1 MRIVENLNFKIKKN
15 DLDELFLNLSENPN
29 YLDNKN
35 FRTIL
40 STIYELIEEEYSQ
53 TFDNINTPFRN
64 TDFYFLTEP
73 KKKVELFVTP
83 KTNFEFYLKN
93 KGSMY
98 RLRSEFKDI
107 EGLGQKEGYKVPLE
121 MIWDYFCSFNE
132 YLNLDYTT
140 TSFKLMNILSQLGNR
155 LIEKLYFIPK
165 VYENGNFF
173 YIRYEILK
181 ENKDV
186 ASLLNQ
192 IINLDWEPYLKDKNL
207 IIKLLDNYVNA
218 QIYKFLNSKS
228 QKFTQYK
235 SAIYFIKP
243 LERKKMASSHNL
255 AELIDEW
262 LEEIYIGKYDI
273 VPRFEVQK
281 IDANNFVFRIYV
293 VDNKTGEKILLN
305 EIYEKDTIFSQEA
318 LYVRSIVEKQIEYI
332 KKQSDLLCGIIENES
347 HHLSLDEVYKLIT
360 HNNYNLQKA
369 KIELV
374 LPGEFDNIIIPRVSI
389 SSQIKDKREKELHEF
404 MSNPNGGTIKI
415 SEILK
420 FQTHINI
427 GDEKLSLEEFQNL
440 TKDKSGLI
448 EYKGMYVLIDEKDRN
463 EIIDKV
469 TNLDIE
475 EKEFTNLELLNLA
488 YSGQIKDIEFDYDE
502 AFMRI
507 VNDLNRHED
516 VEVPKELKGILRKYQ
531 ENGFKWLYTNSIKGF
546 GSCIADDMGLGK
558 TIQVISLIL
567 KMKEMKKIKGQVL
580 IVCPTT
586 LVGNW
591 VKELNMFA
599 KSLKPLIYHG
609 PERKFDTQADV
620 VITTFAILRID
631 FDEFKK
637 KKWGMLIVDEAQN
650 IKNPETSQAVA
661 LKSLKADYRVAMT
674 GTPVE
679 NRLTELWSIFDFI
692 NKGYLGTL
700 KEFQRSYAIPIEKFR
715 ETKRAQK
722 LKLCVSP
729 FVLRRLKTD
738 KTIIN
743 DLPEKVVIDDYCYLT
758 KAQTILYNR
767 VLEEIMNEISKLN
780 GINRRGMIFKLITTL
795 KQICNHPYHYLKS
808 GSMSYENSGK
818 AQKLIDLVSKMIE
831 NGEKAVIFTQYK
843 EMGTILKEMITNEIN
858 MEPLFFH
865 GSLNRLE
872 REKMID
878 LYQNDENK
886 KLMILSLK
894 AGGTG
899 LNLTA
904 ATNVIHYDLWWNP
917 AVEDQATD
925 RAYRIGQD
933 KNVMV
938 HRLITLGT
946 FEEKIDEI
954 IKSKQKLA
962 DMAVFEGE
970 KMITELSDK
979 EIMEIFRLSA

>member
-1 MRIVENLNFKIKKN
+1 MENLNFKIKKN

-29 YLDNKN
+29 GLDNKS

-53 TFDNINTPFRN
+53 TFDNVNTPFRN
-64 TDFYFLTEP
+64 TNFYFLNEN
-73 KKKVELFVTP
+73 KKNYELFVTP

-98 RLRSEFKDI
+98 RLKSEFQEI
-107 EGLGQKEGYKVPLE
+107 EELGQKEGYKVPLE

-140 TSFKLMNILSQLGNR
+140 KSFKLMNILSQLGNR

-165 VYENGNFF
+165 VYENGNLFS
-173 YIRYEILK
+173 IRYQIFK

-186 ASLLNQ
+186 SNLINQ
-192 IINLDWEPYLKDKNL
+192 IINLEWKPYLKDKNL

-218 QIYKFLNSKS
+218 QIFKFLNSKS

-235 SAIYFIKP
+235 NATYFIKP
-243 LERKKMASSHNL
+243 LEHKKIVSSHNL
-255 AELIDEW
+255 AELIDQW
-262 LEEIYIGKYDI
+262 LDEIYIGKYDF
-273 VPRFEVQK
+273 VPRFEVQQ

-293 VDNKTGEKILLN
+293 VNKKTGEKIHLN
-305 EIYEKDTIFSQEA
+305 KIYENDIIFSQNA
-318 LYVRSIVEKQIEYI
+318 IYVRLIIEKQIEYI
-332 KKQSDLLCGIIENES
+332 KKQSDLLSEIIQNECQN
-347 HHLSLDEVYKLIT
+347 LSLNEVYKLIT

-369 KIELV
+369 KIELI
-374 LPGEFDNIIIPRVSI
+374 LPNEFDNIIIPRVSI
-389 SSQIKDKREKELHEF
+389 SSQIKDKREKELQEF

-420 FQTHINI
+420 FQAYVNI

-448 EYKGMYVLIDEKDRN
+448 EYNGMYVLIDEKDRN
-463 EIIDKV
+463 EIIKKI

-475 EKEFTNLELLNLA
+475 EKELTNLEILNLA
-488 YSGQIKDIEFDYDE
+488 YSRQIKDIEFDYDE
-502 AFMRI
+502 AFMKI
-507 VNDLNRHED
+507 VNDINKHED
-516 VEVPKELKGILRKYQ
+516 IEVPNELKGVLRKYQ

-599 KSLKPLIYHG
+599 KSLKSLIYHG
-609 PERKFDTQADV
+609 PERKLETQADV

-631 FDEFKK
+631 FEEFKK
-637 KKWGMLIVDEAQN
+637 KKWGMIIVDEAQN
-650 IKNPETSQAVA
+650 IKNPETSQSIA

-700 KEFQRSYAIPIEKFR
+700 KEFQRSYAIPIEKFK

-743 DLPEKVVIDDYCYLT
+743 DLPEKLVIDDYCYLT

-767 VLEEIMNEISKLN
+767 VLEQIMGEITKLN

-818 AQKLIDLVSKMIE
+818 AQKLMDLLSKIIE

-843 EMGTILKEMITNEIN
+843 EMGAILTEMITNEIN

-865 GSLNRLE
+865 GSLTRIE

-878 LYQNDENK
+878 LYQNDENR

-904 ATNVIHYDLWWNP
+904 ASNVIHYDLWWNP

-970 KMITELSDK
+970 KMITELSDN
-979 EIMEIFRLSA
+979 EIMEIFSLSA

>member
-1 MRIVENLNFKIKKN
+1 MENLNFNIRKN
-15 DLDELFLNLSENPN
+15 NLDDLFLNLSENPVGME
-29 YLDNKN
+29 NKN
-35 FRTIL
+35 FRTVL

-53 TFDNINTPFRN
+53 TFDNVNTPFRN
-64 TDFYFLTEP
+64 TDFYFLNDN
-73 KKKVELFVTP
+73 KKIELFVTP
-83 KTNFEFYLKN
+83 KTNFEFYLKS

-98 RLRSEFKDI
+98 RLKSEFKDI
-107 EGLGQKEGYKVPLE
+107 KDLGQKEGYKIPLD
-121 MIWDYFCSFNE
+121 MMWDYFCSFNE

-140 TSFKLMNILSQLGNR
+140 KSFKLMNVLSQLGNK

-165 VYENGNFF
+165 VCESGNFF
-173 YIRYEILK
+173 SIKYRIIQ

-186 ASLLNQ
+186 SNLLNQ
-192 IINLDWEPYLKDKNL
+192 IINLDWEPYLDDKKL
-207 IIKLLDNYVNA
+207 IINLLNNYVNA
-218 QIYKFLNSKS
+218 QIFKFLNSKS
-228 QKFTQYK
+228 QKFAQYK

-243 LERKKMASSHNL
+243 LERKKMVSNSYNIAK
-255 AELIDEW
+255 LIDDW
-262 LEEIYIGKYDI
+262 LDEIYIGKYDI
-273 VPRFEVQK
+273 VPVFEIQK
-281 IDANNFVFRIYV
+281 IDYNNFIFKIYIKNKKTNEKLEYKDIYKENIVFNQ
-293 VDNKTGEKILLN
+293 DG
-305 EIYEKDTIFSQEA
+305 
-318 LYVRSIVEKQIEYI
+318 LYVRSIIEKQIDYI
-332 KKQSDLLCGIIENES
+332 KKQSDLLFHILENVDEV
-347 HHLSLDEVYKLIT
+347 LSLNDVYKLIT

-369 KIELV
+369 CIELI
-374 LPGEFDNIIIPRVSI
+374 LPKEFDNIIIPRVSI
-389 SSQIKDKREKELHEF
+389 TSRIKDKREKELQEF
-404 MSNPNGGTIKI
+404 MVNPNGGTIKI

-420 FQTHINI
+420 FQTYVNI
-427 GDEKLSLEEFQNL
+427 GDEKLSLQEFQNL
-440 TKDKSGLI
+440 THNQSGLI
-448 EYKGMYVLIDEKDRN
+448 EYKGMYVLIDEKERN
-463 EIIDKV
+463 EIIKKITGLNV
-469 TNLDIE
+469 E
-475 EKEFTNLELLNLA
+475 EKEFTNLELMSLA
-488 YSGQIKDIEFDYDE
+488 YSGQIQDVEFDYDE

-507 VNDLNRHED
+507 VNDINKPEEID
-516 VEVPKELKGILRKYQ
+516 VPQELKGVLRKYQ
-531 ENGFKWLYTNSIKGF
+531 ETGFKWLYTNSIKGF

-591 VKELNMFA
+591 VKEINMFA
-599 KSLKPLIYHG
+599 KSLNSLIYHG
-609 PERKFDTQADV
+609 PERKLDTKADV
-620 VITTFAILRID
+620 IITTFAILRID

-650 IKNPETSQAVA
+650 IKNPETSQACALKA
-661 LKSLKADYRVAMT
+661 LKSDYRIAMT

-700 KEFQRSYAIPIEKFR
+700 KEFQKSYAIPIEKFR

-738 KTIIN
+738 KSIIN

-767 VLEEIMNEISKLN
+767 VLEEIMGEISKLN
-780 GINRRGMIFKLITTL
+780 GISRRGMIFKLITTL
-795 KQICNHPYHYLKS
+795 KQICNHPYHYLKK

-818 AQKLIDLVSKMIE
+818 SQKLIDLLLKIVE
-831 NGEKAVIFTQYK
+831 NDEKAVIFTQYK
-843 EMGTILKEMITNEIN
+843 EMGAILVDMIQNEIN

-872 REKMID
+872 REKIID
-878 LYQNDENK
+878 SYQNDISK

-925 RAYRIGQD
+925 RAYRIGQN

-979 EIMEIFRLSA
+979 EIMEIFSLSA

>member
-1 MRIVENLNFKIKKN
+1 MGIVENLILNIKKN
-15 DLDELFLNLSENPN
+15 NLDDLFLNLSENPSG
-29 YLDNKN
+29 LENKN
-35 FRTIL
+35 FRIIL

-64 TDFYFLTEP
+64 TDFYFLNENN
-73 KKKVELFVTP
+73 KKPELFVTP

-98 RLRSEFKDI
+98 RLKSEFMDI

-121 MIWDYFCSFNE
+121 MIWEYFCSFNE
-132 YLNLDYTT
+132 YLDLDYTT
-140 TSFKLMNILSQLGNR
+140 QSFKLMNVLSQLGNK

-165 VYENGNFF
+165 VYEDNNFF
-173 YIRYEILK
+173 SIRYQILK

-186 ASLLNQ
+186 SNLINQVISLDWKPYLKNNNLIISLLN
-192 IINLDWEPYLKDKNL
+192 
-207 IIKLLDNYVNA
+207 NYVNA
-218 QIYKFLNSKS
+218 QIFKFLNSKS
-228 QKFTQYK
+228 QKFTRYK
-235 SAIYFIKP
+235 NAIYFIKP
-243 LERKKMASSHNL
+243 LERKKMVSSHNL
-255 AELIDEW
+255 AKLIDEW
-262 LEEIYIGKYDI
+262 LDEIYIGKYDI
-273 VPRFEVQK
+273 VPKFEVKK
-281 IDANNFVFRIYV
+281 IDADNFVFHIYV
-293 VDNKTGEKILLN
+293 IDKKTGKKMLL
-305 EIYEKDTIFSQEA
+305 KDIDKEDSIFNHDA
-318 LYVRSIVEKQIEYI
+318 LYVRSIIEKQMDYI
-332 KKQSDLLCGIIENES
+332 KKQSDLLCEIIENDS
-347 HHLSLDEVYKLIT
+347 SNLTLNDVYKLIT

-369 KIELV
+369 NIELV
-374 LPGEFDNIIIPRVSI
+374 LPDEFDNIIIPRISI
-389 SSQIKDKREKELHEF
+389 SSQIKEKREKDLYEF
-404 MSNPNGGTIKI
+404 MTNPNGGTIHI

-420 FQTHINI
+420 FQTYVNI
-427 GDEKLSLEEFQNL
+427 GDEKLTLEEFQHL
-440 TKDKSGLI
+440 TQDKSGLI

-463 EIIDKV
+463 DIINKI
-469 TNLDIE
+469 NNIDIE
-475 EKEFTNLELLNLA
+475 EKEFTNLELINLA
-488 YSGQIKDIEFDYDE
+488 YSGQIQDIEFDYDE
-502 AFMRI
+502 AFMKI
-507 VNDLNRHED
+507 VNDINRHEEVD
-516 VEVPKELKGILRKYQ
+516 VPDCLKGILRKYQ

-567 KMKEMKKIKGQVL
+567 KMKEMKKLKGQVL

-599 KSLKPLIYHG
+599 KSLKALIYHG
-609 PERKFDTQADV
+609 PERKLDTQADV
-620 VITTFAILRID
+620 IITTFAILRID

-637 KKWGMLIVDEAQN
+637 KKWAMLIVDEAQN

-661 LKSLKADYRVAMT
+661 LKSLKSDYRVAMT

-738 KTIIN
+738 KSIIN

-767 VLEEIMNEISKLN
+767 VLEEIMGEISKLN
-780 GINRRGMIFKLITTL
+780 GISRRGMIFKLITTL

-808 GSMSYENSGK
+808 GSMSFENSGK
-818 AQKLIDLVSKMIE
+818 SQKLMDLLSKITE
-831 NGEKAVIFTQYK
+831 NDEKAVIFTQYK
-843 EMGTILKEMITNEIN
+843 EMGAILSNMILNELN

-865 GSLNRLE
+865 GSLSRLE

-878 LYQNDENK
+878 LYQNDYNK

-979 EIMEIFRLSA
+979 EIMEIFSLSA